1 MQILDFWPWGPLE
14 SKEILGMP
22 LKLLDVPT
30 LGPLR
35 IKGNL
40 RNAMDNPW
48 FSDSGALEKSK
59 KMIKEHVKN
68 ANAIVNP

>member
-1 MQILDFWPWGPLE
+1 
-14 SKEILGMP
+14 MP
-22 LKLLDVPT
+22 LKILYVPA